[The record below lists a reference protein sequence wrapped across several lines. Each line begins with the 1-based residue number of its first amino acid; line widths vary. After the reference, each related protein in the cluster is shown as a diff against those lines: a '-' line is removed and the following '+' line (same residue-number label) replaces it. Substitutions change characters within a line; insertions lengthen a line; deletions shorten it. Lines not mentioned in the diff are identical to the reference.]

1 MKNFLYV
8 FLLCMGC
15 SELDNRSGVSAVT
28 NVTGTFILFH

>member
-28 NVTGTFILFH
+28 GTFILFN